1 MLKLLLLFS
10 LLFIVA
16 GCGGAGAKV
25 MPCGGEAEAQD
36 PTGICASS
44 HSKVGGGS

>member
-1 MLKLLLLFS
+1 MSKLLLL
-10 LLFIVA
+10 LALVLGVA
-16 GCGGAGAKV
+16 GCSSGKLT
-25 MPCGGEAEAQD
+25 PCGGEAEAQD